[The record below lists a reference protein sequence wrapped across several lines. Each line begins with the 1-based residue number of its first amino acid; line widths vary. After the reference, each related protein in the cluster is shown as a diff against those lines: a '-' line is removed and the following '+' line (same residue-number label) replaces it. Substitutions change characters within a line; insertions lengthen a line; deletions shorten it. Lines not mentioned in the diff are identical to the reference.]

1 MLDRI
6 PMIWWKHY
14 LSLLP
19 THEAWQFICRLS
31 TISTNLYNISKT
43 IKGHDSFE
51 SLRKIYIPHNA
62 ESYLIQYT
70 LAHFAK
76 QYNNSPKWI
85 VYMRADEHETRV
97 YSISEIIINTSPI
110 FNIAIYSNGEK
121 IHNIKSVE
129 RIFYMVP
136 ECIIS
141 LDLHSAK
148 LSNSK
153 MSTLISSFGNVQQL
167 TSLNL
172 AGNSLGCGG
181 AKLLAPYISNLTQL
195 ELLDLGY
202 NKIKTD
208 GFESLI
214 PSFAQLSQLK
224 TLHLCNNEI
233 HNEGIALFATIR
245 LSNLTTLNLV
255 ANNLRKGDEH
265 MSQCL
270 DTMAQLISLDLSC
283 NYITNFT
290 KINKSLEKM
299 INLQS
304 LKLSYNRINAPIAIS
319 IIQTIA
325 KLPHIKK
332 IILSSNFIEN
342 GGAICIIS
350 YLEKIPQ
357 LELLDLQDN
366 IIHESV
372 QNMLK
377 VKIKSF
383 GHNKLTVLLNN

>member
-1 MLDRI
+1 
-6 PMIWWKHY
+6 MICWKHY

-19 THEAWQFICRLS
+19 KHEAWQFICRLS
-31 TISTNLYNISKT
+31 TISKNLYNISKT
-43 IKGHDSFE
+43 IKGHDNFE
-51 SLRKIYIPHNA
+51 SFRKIYIPHNA

-85 VYMRADEHETRV
+85 VYMRADEHETIV
-97 YSISEIIINTSPI
+97 YSIIEIIIKTSLI
-110 FNIAIYSNGEK
+110 FNIAIYSNGEQ
-121 IHNIKSVE
+121 IHNIKFFE

-136 ECIIS
+136 ERIIS

-148 LSNSK
+148 LSNSNI
-153 MSTLISSFGNVQQL
+153 SILISYFGNVQQL

-172 AGNSLGCGG
+172 AGNSLGCRG

-208 GFESLI
+208 GFKSLI

-224 TLHLCNNEI
+224 TLHLCYNEI
-233 HNEGIALFATIR
+233 HNEGVALFATIR
-245 LSNLTTLNLV
+245 LPNLTTLNL
-255 ANNLRKGDEH
+255 AGNNLQDSDEH
-265 MSQCL
+265 VSQCL
-270 DTMAQLISLDLSC
+270 DTMPQLISLDLNC
-283 NYITNFT
+283 NYITNFS

-304 LKLSYNRINAPIAIS
+304 LKLSYNRIYAQGVIS
-319 IIQTIA
+319 IIETIA

-342 GGAICIIS
+342 DGAINIIS
-350 YLEKIPQ
+350 YLEKMPQ

-366 IIHESV
+366 MIRKSI

-377 VKIKSF
+377 VKIKSL
-383 GHNKLTVLLNN
+383 GYNKLTVHLNN

>member
-1 MLDRI
+1 
-6 PMIWWKHY
+6 
-14 LSLLP
+14 
-19 THEAWQFICRLS
+19 
-31 TISTNLYNISKT
+31 
-43 IKGHDSFE
+43 
-51 SLRKIYIPHNA
+51 
-62 ESYLIQYT
+62 
-70 LAHFAK
+70 
-76 QYNNSPKWI
+76 
-85 VYMRADEHETRV
+85 MRADEHETRV
-97 YSISEIIINTSPI
+97 YSISEIIIKTAP
-110 FNIAIYSNGEK
+110 FNIAIYSTGEK

-129 RIFYMVP
+129 KIFYMVP
-136 ECIIS
+136 DRIIS

-153 MSTLISSFGNVQQL
+153 MSTLISYFGNVQQL

-172 AGNSLGCGG
+172 AGNSLGCDG
-181 AKLLAPYISNLTQL
+181 AKLLVPYISNLIQL

-208 GFESLI
+208 GFKSLI
-214 PSFAQLSQLK
+214 PSFAQLLQLK

-233 HNEGIALFATIR
+233 HKEGSALFATIR
-245 LSNLTTLNLV
+245 LPNLTTLNL
-255 ANNLRKGDEH
+255 ASNNLQKGDEH
-265 MSQCL
+265 VSQCL
-270 DTMAQLISLDLSC
+270 DIMPQLISLDLSG

-299 INLQS
+299 GNLQS

-319 IIQTIA
+319 IIHTIV
-325 KLPHIKK
+325 KLPHIKT

-342 GGAICIIS
+342 SGAICIIS